1 MTSAISFVPYR
12 RIDVRLVEA
21 NASKQRRHD
30 RPKPL
35 RQLDRLFSRI
45 DARVSDIIEHGASER
60 LYFLGVDLPRVV
72 AQSEN
77 LIKPIRERN
86 VPISSA
92 VPTHLLDIGAKAAP
106 AAHCCAEG
114 SFGSGQEP

>member
-1 MTSAISFVPYR
+1 
-12 RIDVRLVEA
+12 
-21 NASKQRRHD
+21 
-30 RPKPL
+30 L
-35 RQLDRLFSRI
+35 RDHLF
-45 DARVSDIIEHGASER
+45 
-60 LYFLGVDLPRVV
+60 
-72 AQSEN
+72 QSEN
-77 LIKPIRERN
+77 LIKPVRERN

>member
-1 MTSAISFVPYR
+1 MT
-12 RIDVRLVEA
+12 E
-21 NASKQRRHD
+21 
-30 RPKPL
+30 PKPL

-45 DARVSDIIEHGASER
+45 DARVSDIIEHGASEG
-60 LYFLGVDLPRVV
+60 LYFLRVDLPCVV

-77 LIKPIRERN
+77 LIKPVRERN